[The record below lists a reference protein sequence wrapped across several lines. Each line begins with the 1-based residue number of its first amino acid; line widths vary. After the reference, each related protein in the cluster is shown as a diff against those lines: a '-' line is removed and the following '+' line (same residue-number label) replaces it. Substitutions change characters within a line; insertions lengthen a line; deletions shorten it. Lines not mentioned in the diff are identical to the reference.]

1 MSEYERNLREAGI
14 GLDELGDEYESIREE
29 LTRVRGE
36 LEKAEAALRNS
47 PTIYCEYSNECRCP
61 RCNYFASKQAKEKR

>member
-36 LEKAEAALRNS
+36 LEKAEK
-47 PTIYCEYSNECRCP
+47 TIERCTHWGRSSKSVRGICKEY
-61 RCNYFASKQAKEKR
+61 FISKAKEKR